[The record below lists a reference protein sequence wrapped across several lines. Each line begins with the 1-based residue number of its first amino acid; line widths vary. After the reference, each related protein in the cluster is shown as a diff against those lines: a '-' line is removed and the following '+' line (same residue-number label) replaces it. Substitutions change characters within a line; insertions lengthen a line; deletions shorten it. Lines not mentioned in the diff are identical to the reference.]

1 MSTVLKGITAAI
13 IYTPLALLI
22 LTILFIIG
30 YGVKYYRENGDF
42 PDAYKDIFVKYLVM
56 TIIVFPIKLL
66 LQLLWFIVPIMPGTR
81 EEWGYSKFG
90 AWDGTSNNRQFSFV
104 LLFIALFVGLTLYL

>member
-22 LTILFIIG
+22 LTILFIIE

-42 PDAYKDIFVKYLVM
+42 PDAYKRAFSLVKYLVM
-56 TIIVFPIKLL
+56 TIIVFPIKCFAIIVVYCSDNVPEQEKNGIFKIWIVQATIIYSLFYYLL
-66 LQLLWFIVPIMPGTR
+66 L
-81 EEWGYSKFG
+81 
-90 AWDGTSNNRQFSFV
+90 
-104 LLFIALFVGLTLYL
+104 YL